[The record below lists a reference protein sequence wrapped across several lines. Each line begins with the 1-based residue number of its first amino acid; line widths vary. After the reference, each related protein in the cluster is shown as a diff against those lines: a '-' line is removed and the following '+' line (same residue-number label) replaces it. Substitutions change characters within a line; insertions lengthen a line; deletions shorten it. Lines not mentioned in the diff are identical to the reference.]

1 MNGAVPFAKSVG
13 SSSNTAPSL
22 LNVVTRQQTGG
33 LMLSEPDKYA
43 ENALAIARWQEYQ
56 ESGETAI
63 NEAMLDWLDSWGT
76 SEEKP
81 CPVK

>member
-1 MNGAVPFAKSVG
+1 MKGAVPFAKSVG

-33 LMLSEPDKYA
+33 LTLSEPDKHA

-56 ESGETAI
+56 ESGETVS
-63 NEAMLDWLDSWGT
+63 NEAMLDLLDS
-76 SEEKP
+76 
-81 CPVK
+81 